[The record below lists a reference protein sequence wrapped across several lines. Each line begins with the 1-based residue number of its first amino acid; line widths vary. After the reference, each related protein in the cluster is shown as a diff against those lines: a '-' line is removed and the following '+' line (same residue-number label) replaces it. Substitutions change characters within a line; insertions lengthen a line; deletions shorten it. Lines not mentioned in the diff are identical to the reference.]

1 MKIGTNLILLGI
13 LSLLIGTAFASPL
26 LISELEIGEIKP
38 FPEPLPEG
46 PTADISIDVLYANL
60 SLQTNSE
67 RESLT
72 DLSYFVVL
80 NITNNSDD
88 WAKVIGL
95 TFDAETQNYT
105 KVEDNEDS
113 RIELGRGWDAE
124 GAWVDGEWFNLTW
137 VPNKEGFYGP
147 FEPDSEGCWM
157 EGVQIYE
164 LYVNYELAYT
174 HMNMNGTWVD
184 VTGRINVTRPPD
196 LPPKE
201 PVMDGTFFSEIK
213 FFSGGTFY
221 TPEVAG
227 LQIPTTTPTGFSNLW
242 APHQSRL
249 IALTNARKVPTH
261 HYDPL
266 KVEKL
271 KTEDITFRTTLQS
284 QLNGTTTW
292 DSTAVAKETK
302 QVRMEITEDGYLYNA
317 ILSDDQMFVMD
328 SFGVEVFIEPRN

>member
-1 MKIGTNLILLGI
+1 
-13 LSLLIGTAFASPL
+13 
-26 LISELEIGEIKP
+26 LEIGEIKP

-124 GAWVDGEWFNLTW
+124 GAWVDGKYYNLTW

-174 HMNMNGTWVD
+174 HMGS
-184 VTGRINVTRPPD
+184 RYPPPH
-196 LPPKE
+196 LP
-201 PVMDGTFFSEIK
+201 DSATF
-213 FFSGGTFY
+213 G
-221 TPEVAG
+221 
-227 LQIPTTTPTGFSNLW
+227 
-242 APHQSRL
+242 H
-249 IALTNARKVPTH
+249 LTSH
-261 HYDPL
+261 D
-266 KVEKL
+266 
-271 KTEDITFRTTLQS
+271 
-284 QLNGTTTW
+284 
-292 DSTAVAKETK
+292 
-302 QVRMEITEDGYLYNA
+302 
-317 ILSDDQMFVMD
+317 
-328 SFGVEVFIEPRN
+328 